1 MVKSRMNLEGNN
13 KDVICVSLEFADV
26 REKGNKCAHGRME
39 RQNEQRS
46 ESVNEK
52 P

>member
-1 MVKSRMNLEGNN
+1 MNLQGSN

-26 REKGNKCAHGRME
+26 TEKGNKCSHGRME
-39 RQNEQRS
+39 RQKEQGS
-46 ESVNEK
+46 ESVDDE